1 MSFIKG
7 VFATITGLFLFF
19 FLLVFLII
27 GMAASQSTSP
37 EPYVKSNSVLKIP
50 LSGTL
55 SERVPVENPFAELTD
70 PGYQNRVTVNGLRTV
85 LKNAAADER
94 IAGVWL
100 DITSVGGGF
109 STLQEI
115 HELITAFKASG
126 KFVYAS
132 TNDMGMNEAGYYLA
146 TAADSIFAPEQTYI
160 EFDGFYLQGQF
171 YKRLFDKIGI
181 EVDVVNSGE
190 FKTAAESYT
199 HDRFTAANRLQL
211 TSVLNT
217 ALDMHLSATEAK
229 TGKTRAELDA
239 ILTKAPIFSATDA
252 FKAGLVDSLLYPQDL
267 ETLIAARAG
276 STKLET
282 VTYARY
288 SDVSASSAGVEESA
302 SEGTIA
308 VLYASGL
315 ILPVSAPDLMN
326 PDGDVLTA
334 TLMQEELEKIKKNDD
349 IKAIVLRIDSPGGA
363 ATTSELIWKLVKDAA
378 GDRPVVASMGR
389 VAASGGYY
397 IAMAADTVVAMPTT
411 ITGSI
416 GVIMQKISY
425 KELFEDQLGIT
436 FDEVATHPNASWMD
450 PANSLSP
457 SQRAMLTSMSQETY
471 TLFKQRVADNRGM
484 TPEQV
489 DALGQGRVW
498 SGADAKAKGL
508 VDVLGGLDTAIA
520 IAADMAGLTAYE
532 TTLFPKEVPFLEKL
546 LTSGMQEARSAL
558 LPDFMQRVQPPMLL
572 ERPMAY
578 TVFPLELEWK

>member
-55 SERVPVENPFAELTD
+55 SERLPVENPFTELTD

-199 HDRFTAANRLQL
+199 HDRFTPANRLQL

-229 TGKTRAELDA
+229 TGKSRAELDA

-267 ETLIAARAG
+267 ETLIASRAG
-276 STKLET
+276 STTLET
-282 VTYARY
+282 VSYARY
-288 SDVSASSAGVEESA
+288 SDVSASSAGVEDAA

-334 TLMQEELEKIKKNDD
+334 TLMQEELEKIAKNDD

-450 PANSLSP
+450 PANGLSP

-471 TLFKQRVADNRGM
+471 SLFKQRVADNRGM

-498 SGADAKAKGL
+498 SGADAKANGL

-520 IAADMAGLTAYE
+520 IAAEMAGLTAYD
-532 TTLFPKEVPFLEKL
+532 TALFPKEVPFLEKL
-546 LTSGMQEARSAL
+546 LTSGLQETRVAL
-558 LPDFMQRVQPPMLL
+558 LPEFMQRVQPPMLL

>member
-7 VFATITGLFLFF
+7 VFATVTGLFLFF
-19 FLLVFLII
+19 FLLLVLII
-27 GMAASQSTSP
+27 GMAASQSSSP
-37 EPYVKSNSVLKIP
+37 EPYVKSKSVLKIP

-70 PGYQNRVTVNGLRTV
+70 PGYKNRVTVNGLRSV
-85 LKNAAADER
+85 LENAAADER

-109 STLQEI
+109 SSLQEI
-115 HELITAFKASG
+115 HELITAFKQSG

-132 TNDMGMNEAGYYLA
+132 TNDAGMNEAGYFLA

-181 EVDVVNSGE
+181 DVDVVNSGE

-199 HDRFTAANRLQL
+199 HDRFTPANRLQL

-217 ALDMHLSATEAK
+217 ALDMHLSATETK
-229 TGKTRAELDA
+229 TGKSRAELNA
-239 ILTKAPIFSATDA
+239 LLNKAPIFSATDA
-252 FKAGLVDSLLYPQDL
+252 YKAGLVDSLLYPQDL

-276 STKLET
+276 SSKLET

-288 SDVSASSAGVEESA
+288 SAVSASTAGITRA
-302 SEGTIA
+302 TDDGKIA
-308 VLYASGL
+308 VLYATGL
-315 ILPVSAPDLMN
+315 ILPVSTPDLMN

-334 TLMQEELEKIKKNDD
+334 TLIEKELEKITKDES

-363 ATTSELIWKLVKDAA
+363 ATTSELIWKMVKDAA

-450 PANSLSP
+450 PANGLSP
-457 SQRAMLTSMSQETY
+457 SQRAMLTAMSQETY

-489 DALGQGRVW
+489 DKLGQGRVW
-498 SGADAKAKGL
+498 SGADAKANGL

-520 IAADMAGLTAYE
+520 IAAEMAGLTNYD
-532 TTLFPKEVPFLEKL
+532 TQIFPKEIPLIERL
-546 LTSGMQEARSAL
+546 LNSGMQEARSAL
-558 LPDFMQRVQPPMLL
+558 LPEFMQRLSPPMLL
-572 ERPMAY
+572 DRPMVY
-578 TVFPLELEWK
+578 TLFPLELEWK

>member
-55 SERVPVENPFAELTD
+55 SEREPVENPFAELTD
-70 PGYQNRVTVNGLRTV
+70 PGYKNRVSVNGLREV
-85 LKNAAADER
+85 LKNAASDER

-229 TGKTRAELDA
+229 TGKSRAELDA

-282 VTYARY
+282 VSYARY
-288 SDVSASSAGVEESA
+288 SSVSASSAGVEETA

-334 TLMQEELEKIKKNDD
+334 TLIQDELEKITKNDD

-363 ATTSELIWKLVKDAA
+363 ATTSELIWKMVKDAA

-450 PANSLSP
+450 PANGLSP

-498 SGADAKAKGL
+498 SGADAKANGL
-508 VDVLGGLDTAIA
+508 VDVLGGLHTAIA

-546 LTSGMQEARSAL
+546 LTSGLQEARSAL
-558 LPDFMQRVQPPMLL
+558 LPEFMQRMQPPMLL

>member
-27 GMAASQSTSP
+27 GMAASQSSSP
-37 EPYVKSNSVLKIP
+37 EPYVKSNTVLKIP

-55 SERVPVENPFAELTD
+55 SERVPAENPFAELTD
-70 PGYQNRVTVNGLRTV
+70 SGYKNRVSVNGLRTV

-109 STLQEI
+109 SSLQEI
-115 HELITAFKASG
+115 HDMLIAFKQSG
-126 KFVYAS
+126 KFIYAS
-132 TNDMGMNEAGYYLA
+132 TNDAGMNEAGYFLA

-181 EVDVVNSGE
+181 DVEVVNSGE

-199 HDRFTAANRLQL
+199 HDRFTPANRLQL
-211 TSVLNT
+211 TSVLNS
-217 ALDMHLSATEAK
+217 ALDMHLNATAAK
-229 TGKTRAELDA
+229 TGKTRDELNA
-239 ILTKAPIFSATDA
+239 ILNKAPIFSASDA
-252 FKAGLVDSLLYPQDL
+252 FKAGLVDSLLFPQDL

-276 STKLET
+276 STKLQT
-282 VTYARY
+282 VSYARY
-288 SDVSASSAGVEESA
+288 SDVSASSAGIENVNA
-302 SEGTIA
+302 DGTIA

-315 ILPVSAPDLMN
+315 IMPMSTPDILN

-334 TLMQEELEKIKKNDD
+334 TLIEKELEKITKDES

-363 ATTSELIWKLVKDAA
+363 ATTSELIWKMVKDAA

-397 IAMAADTVVAMPTT
+397 IAMAADTVVASPTT

-425 KELFEDQLGIT
+425 RDLFEDELGIT
-436 FDEVATHPNASWMD
+436 FDEVTTHPNASWMD
-450 PANSLSP
+450 PANGLSP

-484 TPEQV
+484 TPAQV

-498 SGADAKAKGL
+498 SGADAKANGL

-520 IAADMAGLTAYE
+520 IAAEMAGLTAYD
-532 TTLFPKEVPFLEKL
+532 TQIFPKEIPLLERL
-546 LTSGMQEARSAL
+546 LTSGAQEVRAAL
-558 LPDFMQRVQPPMLL
+558 LPEFMQRVQPPMLL
-572 ERPMAY
+572 DRPMVY
-578 TVFPLELEWK
+578 TLFPLELEWK

>member
-7 VFATITGLFLFF
+7 VFATVTGLFLFF
-19 FLLVFLII
+19 FLLLVLII
-27 GMAASQSTSP
+27 GLAASQSSSS
-37 EPYVKSNSVLKIP
+37 EPYVKSKSVLKIP

-70 PGYQNRVTVNGLRTV
+70 PGYKNRVTINGLRAV
-85 LKNAAADER
+85 LENAAADER

-100 DITSVGGGF
+100 DITTVGGGF
-109 STLQEI
+109 SSLQEI
-115 HELITAFKASG
+115 HQLITTFKQGG

-132 TNDMGMNEAGYYLA
+132 TNDAGMNEAGYFLA

-181 EVDVVNSGE
+181 DVDVVNSGQ

-199 HDRFTAANRLQL
+199 HDRFTPANRLQL

-217 ALDMHLSATEAK
+217 AMDMHLSATEAK
-229 TGKTRAELDA
+229 TGKPRAELN
-239 ILTKAPIFSATDA
+239 ILLNKAPIFSATDA
-252 FKAGLVDSLLYPQDL
+252 YKAGLVDSLLYPQDL

-276 STKLET
+276 SSKLET

-288 SDVSASSAGVEESA
+288 SAVSASKAGITRATSD
-302 SEGTIA
+302 GKIA
-308 VLYASGL
+308 ILYATGL

-326 PDGDVLTA
+326 PDGGVLTA
-334 TLMQEELEKIKKNDD
+334 TLIKKELDKITKD
-349 IKAIVLRIDSPGGA
+349 ESIKAIVLRIDSPGGA
-363 ATTSELIWKLVKDAA
+363 ATTSELIWKMVKDAA

-450 PANSLSP
+450 PANRLNP

-471 TLFKQRVADNRGM
+471 TLFKKRVADNRGM
-484 TPEQV
+484 TLNRV

-498 SGADAKAKGL
+498 SGADAKANGL

-520 IAADMAGLTAYE
+520 IAAEMAGLTGYD
-532 TTLFPKEVPFLEKL
+532 TQIFPKEVPLIERL
-546 LTSGMQEARSAL
+546 LTSGMQEIRTAL
-558 LPDFMQRVQPPMLL
+558 LPEFMQRMSPPMLL
-572 ERPMAY
+572 DRPMAY
-578 TVFPLELEWK
+578 TLFPLELEWK

>member
-7 VFATITGLFLFF
+7 VFATLTGLFLFF
-19 FLLVFLII
+19 FLLLFLII
-27 GMAASQSTSP
+27 GMAASTSTTT

-55 SERVPVENPFAELTD
+55 MERVPVENPFAELSD
-70 PGYQNRVTVNGLRTV
+70 PGYQNRVSVNGLREV
-85 LKNAAADER
+85 LINAAADDR

-115 HELITAFKASG
+115 HDLIMSFKESG

-132 TNDMGMNEAGYYLA
+132 TDDMGMNEAGYYLA
-146 TAADSIFAPEQTYI
+146 TAADSIFAPQQTYI

-199 HDRFTAANRLQL
+199 HDRFTSANRLQL
-211 TSVLNT
+211 TSVLNA
-217 ALDMHLSATEAK
+217 ALDMHLAATEAK
-229 TGKTRAELDA
+229 TGKSRAELDA
-239 ILTKAPIFSATDA
+239 IMTKAPIFSATDA
-252 FKAGLVDSLLYPQDL
+252 FNAGLVDSLLYPKDL
-267 ETLIAARAG
+267 ESLIAARTG

-282 VTYARY
+282 VSYARY
-288 SDVSASSAGVEESA
+288 SSVSASSAGVEKPA

-334 TLMQEELEKIKKNDD
+334 TLIEDELETIAKNDD

-450 PANSLSP
+450 PANRLSP

-484 TPEQV
+484 TPAQV

-498 SGADAKAKGL
+498 SGADAKANGL

-520 IAADMAGLTAYE
+520 IAADMAGLSAYD
-532 TTLFPKEVPFLEKL
+532 TDLFPKEVPFLEKL
-546 LTSGMQEARSAL
+546 LTSGLQEARAAL
-558 LPDFMQRVQPPMLL
+558 LPEFMNRMQPPMLL

-578 TVFPLELEWK
+578 TLFPLELEWK

>member
-7 VFATITGLFLFF
+7 VFATLTGLFLFF
-19 FLLVFLII
+19 FLLLFLII
-27 GMAASQSTSP
+27 GMAASTSTTT

-55 SERVPVENPFAELTD
+55 MERVPVENPFAELSD
-70 PGYQNRVTVNGLRTV
+70 PGYQNRVSVNGLREV
-85 LKNAAADER
+85 LINAAADDR

-115 HELITAFKASG
+115 HDLIMSFKESG

-132 TNDMGMNEAGYYLA
+132 TDDMGMNEAGYYLA
-146 TAADSIFAPEQTYI
+146 TAADSIFAPQQTYI

-199 HDRFTAANRLQL
+199 HDRFTSANRLQL
-211 TSVLNT
+211 TSVLNA
-217 ALDMHLSATEAK
+217 ALDMHLAATEAK
-229 TGKTRAELDA
+229 TGKSRAELDA

-252 FKAGLVDSLLYPQDL
+252 FNAGLVDSLLYPKDL
-267 ETLIAARAG
+267 ESLIAARTG

-282 VTYARY
+282 VSYARY
-288 SDVSASSAGVEESA
+288 SSVSASSAGVEKPA

-334 TLMQEELEKIKKNDD
+334 TLIEDELETIAKNDD

-378 GDRPVVASMGR
+378 GARPVVASMGR

-450 PANSLSP
+450 PANRLSP

-484 TPEQV
+484 TPAQV

-498 SGADAKAKGL
+498 SGADAKANGL

-520 IAADMAGLTAYE
+520 IAADMAGLSAYD
-532 TTLFPKEVPFLEKL
+532 TDLFPKEVPFLEKL
-546 LTSGMQEARSAL
+546 LTSGLQEARAAL
-558 LPDFMQRVQPPMLL
+558 LPEFMNRMQPPMLL

-578 TVFPLELEWK
+578 TLFPLELEWK